1 MGPIVLYQDLMEV
14 FPYNDENYSIHV
26 TGAQLRTMV
35 KHILRDD
42 AFIGETEFYQF
53 SRGLR
58 IEYDSQS
65 KELISL
71 SLKGKEV
78 KDDDMLS
85 LALQKFHLNSIKE
98 FLNVTLEEVT
108 LNKKPK
114 LLTSSETDLLEE
126 YLSTH
131 DLIRAPEERRLIIR

>member
-1 MGPIVLYQDLMEV
+1 
-14 FPYNDENYSIHV
+14 
-26 TGAQLRTMV
+26 MV

-65 KELISL
+65 KELVNL

-131 DLIRAPEERRLIIR
+131 DLIRVPEERRLIIR